1 MNDLKE
7 IKTKKNQWK
16 KDLLNKKSFSKASTS
31 WGHDLDV
38 LYTPDHLE
46 DTDYLKNIGFPGEFP
61 FVRGVYPSM
70 YRGRL
75 WTTRQYAGYGTP
87 EETNEHF
94 KFLLEQGNTGLSVA
108 FDLPTQIGFD
118 SDNPLVEDE
127 VGRVGVAVDTLS
139 DMEIIF
145 KGIPLDK
152 ITTSF
157 TMNPLASII
166 LAMYIALGDKQGVS
180 PEKIRGTLQN
190 DILKEYMARGTQIFP
205 PGPSLRLIG
214 DIIEYCK
221 DNVPQMNTISICG
234 YHMREAGCSLIHEVA
249 YCLLD
254 AIVYAEETLKRG
266 IDIDEFAP
274 RLSFLLGCGTNLF
287 EEVAKF
293 RAARRLWAKIV
304 KNRFKAKNPESM
316 KMRVFSGCLGSQ
328 FTAREPLNNIIRGT
342 ISGLVAVMSGNNAI
356 HTTSYDEAY
365 EIPTE
370 ESVRTAMRTQQIIA
384 YETDT
389 ASVADPMGGSCF
401 LEYLTNR
408 IEEGVEKEMARVEEN
423 GGILKGIEDG
433 SIQRDI
439 ARQAFELEKKI
450 QSGEKVIVGVNK
462 FVSDAKEHEVELH
475 PANKDVREK
484 QLLRL
489 KKVKAERNNKMVK
502 LALDEIRRVATGKG
516 NLLGP
521 ILSAVHEY
529 ATVGEI
535 CNILKEV
542 FGEYQEVV

>member
-1 MNDLKE
+1 MNDLKK

-38 LYTPDHLE
+38 LYTPDHVE
-46 DTDYLKNIGFPGEFP
+46 GTDYLKDIGFPGEFP

-94 KFLLEQGNTGLSVA
+94 KFLLKQGNTGLSVA

-157 TMNPLASII
+157 TMNPLAAII

-205 PGPSLRLIG
+205 LGPSLRLIG

-254 AIVYAEETLKRG
+254 AIVYTEEALKRG
-266 IDIDEFAP
+266 LNIDEFAP
-274 RLSFLLGCGTNLF
+274 RLSFLLGCGTDLF

-293 RAARRLWAKIV
+293 RVARRLWAKIV

-316 KMRVFSGCLGSQ
+316 KMRIFSGCLGSQ
-328 FTAREPLNNIIRGT
+328 FTAREPLNNIVRGT
-342 ISGLVAVMSGNNAI
+342 IAGLVAVMSGNNAI

-389 ASVADPMGGSCF
+389 ASVADPMGGSYF
-401 LEYLTNR
+401 LEYLTNK
-408 IEEGVEKEMARVEEN
+408 IEEEVEKEMARVEKN

-439 ARQAFELEKKI
+439 ARQAYELEKKI
-450 QSGEKVIVGVNK
+450 QRGEKVIVGVNK
-462 FVSDAKEHEVELH
+462 FVSDAEDHEVELH
-475 PANKDVREK
+475 HSNKDVRGN
-484 QLLRL
+484 QLSRL
-489 KKVKAERNNKMVK
+489 KKVKTERNNKGVK
-502 LALDEIRRVATGKG
+502 LALDEIRRVATGGG

-521 ILSAVHEY
+521 LLSAVHEY

-535 CNILKEV
+535 CDVLKEV